1 MHEAVFSAVYATP
14 EHARRVERAVRPE
27 VGDIDGDRT
36 TVALARE
43 GDSLEVAVR
52 ATDLTALRAGLNT
65 WLALVEVAER
75 AGGLGEGGHLTG
87 EEGAGGNGTP
97 G

>member
-1 MHEAVFSAVYATP
+1 MHEAVFSAVYGTP
-14 EHARRVERAVRPE
+14 EQARRVEQALRPE

-36 TVALARE
+36 SVGLARE

-65 WLALVEVAER
+65 WLGLVGVAER
-75 AGGLGEGGHLTG
+75 AGGLGESEGASG
-87 EEGAGGNGTP
+87 EESAGGNGP
-97 G
+97 PR